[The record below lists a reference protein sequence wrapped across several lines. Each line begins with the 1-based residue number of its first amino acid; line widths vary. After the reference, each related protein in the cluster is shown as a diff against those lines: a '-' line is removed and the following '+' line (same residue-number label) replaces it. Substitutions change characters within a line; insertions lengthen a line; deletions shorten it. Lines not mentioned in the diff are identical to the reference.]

1 MVTFH
6 VDRISK
12 IAMSDSGQKRRLASA
27 LGATDVRSHAMTQA
41 LARAY
46 AYQWKPVAG
55 VPVSWAEGFVQ
66 KP

>member
-1 MVTFH
+1 
-6 VDRISK
+6 
-12 IAMSDSGQKRRLASA
+12 MSGSGQKRRLDSA

-41 LARAY
+41 LAPAY

-55 VPVSWAEGFVQ
+55 ALMSWAEGFVQ